1 MSCRGFTLIELLVVL
16 AVLALVLIVAVPNFS
31 TAIPGIELK
40 GAARDVAAGLRSA
53 RSQAITGN
61 REAAFT
67 LDVGSR
73 TFAVSGQDEFHE
85 LPEDVDVSLV
95 TARSQQLDA
104 TSGIIQFFPDGSS
117 TGGRVSLA
125 RGSSRYHVD
134 VNWLTGHVTI
144 RDE

>member
-1 MSCRGFTLIELLVVL
+1 MPHIACELDTFALVV
-16 AVLALVLIVAVPNFS
+16 VGRWRGVTDI
-31 TAIPGIELK
+31 
-40 GAARDVAAGLRSA
+40 SA
-53 RSQAITGN
+53 
-61 REAAFT
+61 
-67 LDVGSR
+67 DVGSR
-73 TFAVSGQDEFHE
+73 TFAVSGQDKLHE

-104 TSGIIQFFPDGSS
+104 TSGIIRFFPDGSS

-125 RGSSRYHVD
+125 RGSRRYHVD